1 MKGLSFEDCSIL
13 DLEHLY
19 VNAGWCGLGIFM
31 YDISNDDGSYGNF
44 SDDSLCG
51 YWSYQLREPN
61 LMLCSKLTVALFRS
75 TDQ

>member
-1 MKGLSFEDCSIL
+1 
-13 DLEHLY
+13 
-19 VNAGWCGLGIFM
+19 M

-75 TDQ
+75 TDH